1 MSNKINALIVEDDKI
16 NQKLMQTFLQKN
28 EIIDKIYEAY
38 NGLEALEVLNTHKD
52 INLIFLDIKM
62 PIMDGIEFME
72 NLKSRP
78 DFSYMPIII
87 LTTDETRKQEAINL
101 GAFDFIVKPIHQE
114 NINQKIE
121 RVLDVA
127 EIS

>member
-1 MSNKINALIVEDDKI
+1 MKINALIVEDDKI
-16 NQKLMQTFLQKN
+16 SQKLMQTFLQKN
-28 EIIDKIYEAY
+28 ENIDKIYEAY
-38 NGLEALEVLNTHKD
+38 NGLEALEVLSEHKD
-52 INLIFLDIKM
+52 INMIFLDIKM

-101 GAFDFIVKPIHQE
+101 GAFDFIVKPIHQD
-114 NINQKIE
+114 NINQKIQK
-121 RVLDVA
+121 VLNVTA
-127 EIS
+127 NVS

>member
-1 MSNKINALIVEDDKI
+1 MKINALIVEDDKI
-16 NQKLMQTFLQKN
+16 SQKLMETFLQKN
-28 EIIDKIYEAY
+28 ENIDKIYQAY
-38 NGLEALEVLNTHKD
+38 NGLEALEILSNQKD
-52 INLIFLDIKM
+52 INMIFLDLKM

-78 DFSYMPIII
+78 DFNYMPIVI

-101 GAFDFIVKPIHQE
+101 GAFDFIVKPIHQD

-121 RVLDVA
+121 KILNVA
-127 EIS
+127 NVS